1 MRAFEFCKKNYKVLN
16 ISEIER
22 EAGLCQNTLLV
33 AVKRGQKNFKKDK
46 KIAVALDKLLPS
58 WRFQ

>member
-1 MRAFEFCKKNYKVLN
+1 MRAFEFCKKNHQVLN

-22 EAGLCQNTLLV
+22 GADLCQNTLLV
-33 AVKRGQKNFKKDK
+33 AIKRNQKNFKNDK
-46 KIAVALDKLLPS
+46 KVAEALDTLLPS